1 MAGKEEVRR
10 RKYEG
15 RSMKEKLRS
24 TNRAMSYFFL
34 FRLAPIAVC
43 VDNLFI
49 VRQAHSEV
57 NPSSGKPNILKEEKT
72 MGLLDS
78 ILGAATGK
86 TDGSGGAAQLIGVLG
101 GLLAQSGGLQGL
113 ANKFA
118 QSGQGNA
125 FQSWVGVGED
135 EAISSNQIQNALGSE
150 QVNALAAK
158 MGIDPAQ
165 ASSFLAEYL
174 PKIVDKLTP
183 AGKVDPTAD
192 HQQGLAALLP
202 SLLQSL
208 QGQAPSG
215 QSTQA

>member
-1 MAGKEEVRR
+1 
-10 RKYEG
+10 
-15 RSMKEKLRS
+15 
-24 TNRAMSYFFL
+24 
-34 FRLAPIAVC
+34 
-43 VDNLFI
+43 
-49 VRQAHSEV
+49 
-57 NPSSGKPNILKEEKT
+57 

-78 ILGAATGK
+78 ILGAVTSK
-86 TDGSGGAAQLIGVLG
+86 TDSSGGAAQLIGVLG

-113 ANKFA
+113 ANRFA
-118 QSGQGNA
+118 QSGQGHA
-125 FQSWVGVGED
+125 FQSWVGMGENQPV
-135 EAISSNQIQNALGSE
+135 SSNQIQNALGSE

-183 AGKVDPTAD
+183 EGKVDPAAD

-208 QGQAPSG
+208 GGQSSSG
-215 QSTQA
+215 QSAQA

>member
-1 MAGKEEVRR
+1 
-10 RKYEG
+10 
-15 RSMKEKLRS
+15 
-24 TNRAMSYFFL
+24 
-34 FRLAPIAVC
+34 
-43 VDNLFI
+43 
-49 VRQAHSEV
+49 
-57 NPSSGKPNILKEEKT
+57 
-72 MGLLDS
+72 MGFLDS
-78 ILGAATGK
+78 ILGAVSGK

-125 FQSWVGVGED
+125 FQSWVGMGENQP
-135 EAISSNQIQNALGSE
+135 ISGDQIQNALGSD
-150 QVNALAAK
+150 QVKALAAK

-183 AGKVDPTAD
+183 AGKIDPTAD

-202 SLLQSL
+202 SLLQNL
-208 QGQAPSG
+208 AG
-215 QSTQA
+215 QSPGNSTARA

>member
-1 MAGKEEVRR
+1 
-10 RKYEG
+10 
-15 RSMKEKLRS
+15 
-24 TNRAMSYFFL
+24 
-34 FRLAPIAVC
+34 
-43 VDNLFI
+43 
-49 VRQAHSEV
+49 
-57 NPSSGKPNILKEEKT
+57 

-78 ILGAATGK
+78 IVSAVSGK
-86 TDGSGGAAQLIGVLG
+86 TEGSGGAAQLIGVLG

-113 ANKFA
+113 ASKFA

-125 FQSWVGVGED
+125 FQSWVGMGENRP
-135 EAISSNQIQNALGSE
+135 ISSNQIQNVLGSE

-165 ASSFLAEYL
+165 ASNFLAEYL

-183 AGKVDPTAD
+183 EGKVDPAAD

-208 QGQAPSG
+208 GG
-215 QSTQA
+215 QSSTGQSAQA